1 MSIMQSGM
9 IGIAATISTLK
20 EKRILKRLSATPL
33 PIWKFL
39 LAEVLAHLVSTIIQ
53 ILLVLFIGLVMFG
66 GNVYGSLPFLILVG
80 FIGNFVFL
88 NIGFI
93 IAAISK
99 TSQSAQSLA
108 SGMTTPMMFLS
119 GVFFSREDLPD
130 GVRKFAEILPL
141 SPLIDS
147 LRAISLKGAGITD
160 LKSELFLIMIWTLL
174 TFAIASK
181 VFKFREE

>member
-1 MSIMQSGM
+1 
-9 IGIAATISTLK
+9 
-20 EKRILKRLSATPL
+20 
-33 PIWKFL
+33 
-39 LAEVLAHLVSTIIQ
+39 
-53 ILLVLFIGLVMFG
+53 MFG

-119 GVFFSREDLPD
+119 GVFF
-130 GVRKFAEILPL
+130 F
-141 SPLIDS
+141 
-147 LRAISLKGAGITD
+147 
-160 LKSELFLIMIWTLL
+160 
-174 TFAIASK
+174 
-181 VFKFREE
+181 